1 MEIIRDTSGEIF
13 NKDVV
18 DTFVRKVAIYPLGI
32 SVKPSN
38 GEQAIVIGNNIGN
51 EGFNYKPIVRTEDG
65 KKYDLLDEN
74 YKYLTIIPNMDT
86 TGFVYNLSM

>member
-13 NKDVV
+13 NKDV
-18 DTFVRKVAIYPLGI
+18 RKVTIYPLGA
-32 SVKPSN
+32 SVKLSN

-51 EGFNYKPIVRTEDG
+51 EGFNYRPIVRTEDG